1 MAVPPAV
8 ATVILPVA
16 PEAGAVTVNEVA
28 VAALTVVDT
37 PLNCTVLSVAVV
49 LKFAPVITTV
59 VPAGPDTGLM
69 ADIAGKRG
77 MVTEALFLQP
87 GKTMPASNSKK
98 NKCFIKWC
106 WFVFIVAGIAWC
118 MVFCWW
124 NGRCW
129 PSG

>member
-8 ATVILPVA
+8 VTVILPVV
-16 PEAGAVTVNEVA
+16 PEAGAVTVNEVDVA
-28 VAALTVVDT
+28 VLTVVVT

-69 ADIAGKRG
+69 AVIAGKRG
-77 MVTEALFLQP
+77 MVTGALFLQP
-87 GKTMPASNSKK
+87 GKTMPANNSKK

-118 MVFCWW
+118 MVFCWR